1 MDKPKPPRT
10 VERMRKPAVSS
21 AFEIEITD
29 DAADQLKDLEAGER
43 AALLLAVWAQ
53 LQHQPTVET
62 RNRKRMRPNPLAA
75 WVLRVGKLRVYYEV
89 SEPEVLVTIRAIGI
103 KDRNRVTI
111 GGVEV
116 DLS

>member
-1 MDKPKPPRT
+1 
-10 VERMRKPAVSS
+10 VAY
-21 AFEIEITD
+21 EIEITD
-29 DAADQLKDLEAGER
+29 EADGQLKKLEAGER
-43 AALLLAVWAQ
+43 AALLLAIYAQ
-53 LQHQPTVET
+53 LPHQPTVET
-62 RNRKRMRPNPLAA
+62 RNRKRMRPNPIAP

-89 SEPEVLVTIRAIGI
+89 SEPDPVVTVRAIGI